1 MTSTAT
7 KTPLRLVGADRR
19 PPKPPL
25 DLPPA
30 ARAAWREIAPKLRLR
45 SNRDRQA
52 ARLLAEALP
61 DLETMTRRI
70 AHDGLIVRDGL
81 HPLVGELAHA
91 AADLLVLAEHFGLV
105 PEEAKS

>member
-1 MTSTAT
+1 MTAAT
-7 KTPLRLVGADRR
+7 KTRLKLVGVDPR
-19 PPKPPL
+19 PPDPPM

-61 DLETMTRRI
+61 DLETTVRRI
-70 AHDGLIVRDGL
+70 SNDGLIVAGRL
-81 HPLVGELAHA
+81 HPLFPRLALLT
-91 AADLLVLAEHFGLV
+91 ADLLVLAEHFGLA
-105 PEEAKS
+105 PEDPQA